1 MPEDIQAGV
10 FDRRA
15 AGSKYRDRTGRSL
28 KQYFRFGFLAFLV
41 RQFLFYRY
49 HDRMVSRLLPG

>member
-1 MPEDIQAGV
+1 MPENIQAGV

-41 RQFLFYRY
+41 R
-49 HDRMVSRLLPG
+49 